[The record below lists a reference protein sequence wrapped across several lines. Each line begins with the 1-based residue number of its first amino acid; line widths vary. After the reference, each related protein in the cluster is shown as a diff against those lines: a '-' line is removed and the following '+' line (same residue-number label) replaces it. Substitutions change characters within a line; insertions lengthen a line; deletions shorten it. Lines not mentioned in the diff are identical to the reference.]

1 MIDSSDDE
9 IEGDP
14 CGFLGGELLPLS
26 PSSLESPFDILT
38 PCLPMSD
45 LDHRTYI
52 RTHVYRH
59 GSYVCTYVHTHT
71 HTHTH
76 TDTYTTKGTSNIPP

>member
-45 LDHRTYI
+45 LD
-52 RTHVYRH
+52 
-59 GSYVCTYVHTHT
+59 THT

>member
-14 CGFLGGELLPLS
+14 CGFVGGESLPLS

-45 LDHRTYI
+45 LDHRTYV
-52 RTHVYRH
+52 RADTYTDTALAYAHVHMHTDVY
-59 GSYVCTYVHTHT
+59 THT
-71 HTHTH
+71 HTHIH
-76 TDTYTTKGTSNIPP
+76 DKGTNRSP